1 MTTPQNRTLQDAQQE
16 LAQVVY
22 EAGMYSLEIK
32 QMQHDMEKLAL
43 EVTTRHDLAQDL
55 KKEVDHLRNQIKAE
69 LNEVINN
76 ATT

>member
-1 MTTPQNRTLQDAQQE
+1 
-16 LAQVVY
+16 
-22 EAGMYSLEIK
+22 MYSLEIK